1 MQIASNGVGQQ
12 AELSPPTHGALTD
25 PTRTQLGRQ
34 VLFRLTPEDLP
45 IPHDVRVHENWPPF
59 LAEMADHIGAYDTL
73 RVVDAFAGRDVYFPM
88 DVERSPF
95 TQVIGREQASILSHV
110 YGRERLP
117 IPAGYDILCHAK
129 RQSIIATIRA
139 GRLNVARGA
148 SILRVSRR
156 YLSRLVNQTD
166 DGVGY
171 APIEIPEPRVFVAL
185 REAAKIAAEQLR
197 ALSAPADAVEATTT
211 KILDIFFKPTSPQK
225 GLNDDH
231 SAGQ

>member
-1 MQIASNGVGQQ
+1 MVDVSGNALCG
-12 AELSPPTHGALTD
+12 AELSPQEHDALTD
-25 PTRTQLGRQ
+25 TTRTKLGRQ
-34 VLFRLTPEDLP
+34 VVLRLTPEDLP
-45 IPHDVRVHENWPPF
+45 IPPEARVHECWPPM

-73 RVVDAFAGRDVYFPM
+73 RVVDAFAGRDVYFPL

-95 TQVIGREQASILSHV
+95 IQVIGQEKASILSHV

-117 IPAGYDILCHAK
+117 IPAGHDTLLHVK
-129 RQSIIATIRA
+129 RQSIISTIRS
-139 GRLNVARGA
+139 GRLSVMQGA
-148 SILRVSRR
+148 AILRTSRR

-166 DGVGY
+166 EGVGY
-171 APIEIPEPRVFVAL
+171 APIDIPEPRVLVAL

-197 ALSAPADAVEATTT
+197 ALSAPADAVETTTT

>member
-1 MQIASNGVGQQ
+1 MQVVSNGVGQQ
-12 AELSPPTHGALTD
+12 AELSPQAHGALTEPAEATPD
-25 PTRTQLGRQ
+25 KRILS
-34 VLFRLTPEDLP
+34 RLTLEDLP
-45 IPHDVRVHENWPPF
+45 IPPDIKVHEYWPPL

-95 TQVIGREQASILSHV
+95 TQVIGREKATILSHV

-117 IPAGYDILCHAK
+117 IPTGSDTLLHAK
-129 RQSIIATIRA
+129 RQGVIAAIRA
-139 GRLNVARGA
+139 GRLSVVQGA
-148 SILRVSRR
+148 SILRMARR
-156 YLSRLVNQTD
+156 HVSRLVNKTD
-166 DGVGY
+166 EGIGY
-171 APIEIPEPRVFVAL
+171 APIDLPEPRVLVAL
-185 REAAKIAAEQLR
+185 REAAQIAAEQLR
-197 ALSAPADAVEATTT
+197 ALSAPFDAVEATTT